1 MVALQQLLVVVLWLA
16 VETVPSSVVAPTV
29 LTFTA
34 TPPAPPA
41 AALRRPAVA
50 FRRPAVA
57 LRRPAVAL
65 RRPALGLSLSR
76 AVDRGFP

>member
-1 MVALQQLLVVVLWLA
+1 MAALRQLLAVVTCLA
-16 VETVPSSVVAPTV
+16 AETAPSSVVAPTV

-50 FRRPAVA
+50 
-57 LRRPAVAL
+57 L
-65 RRPALGLSLSR
+65 RRPALGLPLSR
-76 AVDRGFP
+76 AVDPGFP